1 MKKQLVLLSGLIL
14 SSSVAFA
21 DNSNLSATINSGF
34 YIGAAAGLGKLD
46 IGNGYSDF
54 YTYSSNFS
62 QSKSEGG
69 FIGRLSA
76 GYMFN
81 KYFGL
86 ETGYGFYASN
96 TYSNHGC
103 YNIPSQQQDIEYKN
117 FDAKFKTWTW
127 DLLAKGTY
135 PITDSFSVYAKLGLA
150 YVKTSTSGSYND
162 FFSSNPIP
170 YDSRSYNYGQ
180 SAIRPAYSLGVA
192 YSFNENFALD
202 LSWYGVYGKSKT
214 SFSENAGAKT
224 INNTNSVIPTINT
237 IMLGIN
243 YKF

>member
-1 MKKQLVLLSGLIL
+1 MKKQFLSLIGVIVFA
-14 SSSVAFA
+14 SSIAFA
-21 DNSNLSATINSGF
+21 NNNPTASSEGF
-34 YIGAAAGLGKLD
+34 YLGAQAGLGKLD

-54 YTYSSNFS
+54 YTYHSNFS

-69 FIGRLSA
+69 FVGRLSA

-81 KYFGL
+81 SYLGL

-96 TYSNHGC
+96 TYSNHG
-103 YNIPSQQQDIEYKN
+103 YYVINQQSSEYKN

-127 DLLAKGTY
+127 DLLAKGVY
-135 PITDSFSVYAKLGLA
+135 SFTDSFSIYAKFGLA

-162 FFSSNPIP
+162 FFSYNLIP
-170 YDSRSYNYGQ
+170 YDSRSYNSGQ

-192 YSFNENFALD
+192 YNCNQNFALD

-214 SFSENAGAKT
+214 SFNEAGNAKI
-224 INNTNSVIPTINT
+224 INNADSVIPTINT
-237 IMLGIN
+237 VMLGIN